1 MADLSITNTFSAG
14 TTIVA
19 ADMNTNF
26 SEIET
31 WVNTTPGVL
40 QLTGG
45 TVTGAAS
52 FGDTVVVTGDLTVD
66 TSTLKVDTANNVVGI
81 GTASPSASYVLD
93 VSGAANVTGT
103 VTATAFAGPITGAVT
118 GNVTGDVTGSS
129 GSCTGN
135 AATATTATT
144 AGTVTT
150 AAQSAITSV
159 GTLTGLTVSAGSD
172 NATVYLG
179 DNADTYINGDGGN
192 SAIGITIDGVS
203 VGAFWET
210 AGLSITNSLVA
221 TGVGTDLVIHA
232 DGWIQKKSSSIRYKN
247 VATVNMEDH
256 LNASMVDSLAPKMW
270 SYKSDADNHPMV
282 SFIAEDCDAVSPF
295 LAVHDPDGQVETTD
309 KDALIAL
316 LTIGLQ
322 DARERLAILEA

>member
-1 MADLSITNTFSAG
+1 MGILDIGNTFTAG
-14 TTIVA
+14 TTILS
-19 ADMNTNF
+19 ADMNANF
-26 SEIET
+26 DDIENWAT
-31 WVNTTPGVL
+31 GTPTL
-40 QLTGG
+40 G
-45 TVTGAAS
+45 TSTGA
-52 FGDTVVVTGDLTVD
+52 VTIGNDL
-66 TSTLKVDTANNVVGI
+66 A
-81 GTASPSASYVLD
+81 
-93 VSGAANVTGT
+93 VTGT
-103 VTATAFAGPITGAVT
+103 ATVGTLSVTNASTMTGAVTASAGIT
-118 GNVTGDVTGSS
+118 GNVTGNVTGSS

-150 AAQSAITSV
+150 NAQPAITSV

-192 SAIGITIDGVS
+192 SAIGITVDGVS
-203 VGAFWET
+203 VAAFWEA
-210 AGLSITNSLVA
+210 AGFSITNSLVA

-316 LTIGLQ
+316 LVIGLQ
-322 DARERLAILEA
+322 DARTRIAALEA